1 MQEGSQRLRLRWEAR
16 EDLDY
21 AGSHSLRGNCVM
33 LDDYYLVLP
42 AVEREMPRSVGLE
55 RVRKLGLFA
64 SRSER

>member
-1 MQEGSQRLRLRWEAR
+1 ML
-16 EDLDY
+16 
-21 AGSHSLRGNCVM
+21 GSHSLRNCAV

-42 AVEREMPRSVGLE
+42 AVEREMPRSVGFE